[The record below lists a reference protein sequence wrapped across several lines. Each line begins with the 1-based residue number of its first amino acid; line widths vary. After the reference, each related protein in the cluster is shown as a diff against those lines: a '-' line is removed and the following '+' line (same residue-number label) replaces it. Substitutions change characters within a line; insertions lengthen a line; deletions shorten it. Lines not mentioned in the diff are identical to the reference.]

1 MTLPNVMP
9 DCTNQFISEE
19 VVNNDFSS
27 SVTAIFF
34 LHSELINLKLEY
46 MLKEEMYVFML
57 NIPRKETCT

>member
-1 MTLPNVMP
+1 MP

-19 VVNNDFSS
+19 VVNNDLSS
-27 SVTAIFF
+27 LGINIFF

-46 MLKEEMYVFML
+46 MLKEEVYVFML